1 MSTIITTKFRIHNA
15 KSFKEGFDEGT
26 AISGATTVD
35 NLTVDLKDVG
45 ISTNIYTTIGKV
57 TGWDSTID
65 INSGANNPDK
75 NDSNPP
81 NPVDHLQSDYEVWR
95 NMISAKKVL
104 PSDVSHA
111 IPRFDWKSGTV
122 YGIYDDTNS
131 VLYNG
136 NNGRPF
142 YVITSEFNVYK
153 CIWNNYGK
161 SSTIEPTEV
170 LTSGN
175 FETSDKYVWKYM
187 YTVSASEAFKFLTPN
202 YIPVSLILSDPG
214 DGCSSIGN
222 QYQVQQNSVEG
233 SIDVVYRQSFVGSGV
248 TYDGGGSSYI
258 NYSGQLSQE
267 PVKTED
273 NLDSIFSVSGVQ
285 FDSLDPGDLVGASIF
300 FPEHNKVY
308 EISEYSNSLV
318 TVSGTTAY
326 DEMVNNFS
334 KELTLVVDSI
344 ANNPNDVPPFS
355 IGDQVRIYESGVTQ
369 QQAIDDNS
377 NSLSGQVATISN
389 VIATGTT
396 GYTLKFVSY
405 PNELQDFSEG
415 NIVKNITS
423 GERENIVSVIQSSE
437 EKKTEIK
444 VLPTVVVDGD
454 GSNFSAIPIM
464 SDSQNEGD
472 ELGDKIHHIK
482 ILNSG
487 KNYSYANVSFKRA
500 KMNEDVG
507 GLNANFK
514 TIISPRGGHGSN
526 AIDELGGFFVIIN
539 TQFKYDEGDL
549 PTSNDFRQISLIK
562 DPKLYN
568 SSTLATSNIYNQMKI
583 LVFNSDANY
592 SVDSTVYVGND
603 LDSSTARARVVD
615 VKNDGNN
622 KNVRISNIKGTFNS
636 GDSVKSVEN
645 GGDEYDVLSILDEG
659 LEPYSG
665 EVLFIE
671 QRRPIQRDDSQI
683 EDIKIVLEF

>member
-1 MSTIITTKFRIHNA
+1 MSTILTTKFRIHNA

-26 AISGATTVD
+26 AITGATTV
-35 NLTVDLKDVG
+35 NNQTVDLKDVG

-57 TGWDSTID
+57 TEWDSTID

-81 NPVDHLQSDYEVWR
+81 NPIDHLQSDYEVWR

-111 IPRFDWKSGTV
+111 IPRFDWDGGTV
-122 YGIYDDTNS
+122 YGIYDDTAS
-131 VLYNG
+131 ALYNG
-136 NNGRPF
+136 NNGKPF
-142 YVITSEFNVYK
+142 YVITSELNVYK
-153 CIWNNYGK
+153 CIWNNYN
-161 SSTIEPTEV
+161 SASTVEPTEV

-175 FETSDKYVWKYM
+175 FETTDKYVWKYM
-187 YTVSASEAFKFLTPN
+187 YTISASDAFKFYTPN
-202 YIPVSLILSDPG
+202 YIPVDVILSDPG

-222 QYQVQQNSVEG
+222 QYQVQQNSVDG
-233 SIDVVYRQSFVGSGV
+233 SIDVVYRQSFVDSGV
-248 TYDGGGSSYI
+248 TYDGRGSSYI

-267 PVKTED
+267 PVISND
-273 NLDSIFSVSGVQ
+273 GLNSNFPISGIQ
-285 FDSLDPGDLVGASIF
+285 FDSLDSGDLVGASIF

-308 EISEYSNSLV
+308 EISDSSNTLI

-344 ANNPNDVPPFS
+344 ANNPNSAPPFD
-355 IGDQVRIYESGVTQ
+355 IGDQVRIYESSVTQ

-389 VIATGTT
+389 FISTGTT

-405 PNELQDFSEG
+405 PNELQDFSAG

-423 GERENIVSVIQSSE
+423 GERENIVSSIQSSE

-444 VLPTVVVDGD
+444 VLPTVVVEGD
-454 GSNFSAIPIM
+454 GSDFSAIPIM
-464 SDSQNEGD
+464 AETGSGIQ
-472 ELGDKIHHIK
+472 HIQ

-500 KMNEDVG
+500 NMNKGIG
-507 GLNANFK
+507 GLDANFK
-514 TIISPRGGHGSN
+514 SIISPRGGHGSN
-526 AIDELGGFFVIIN
+526 AIDELGGFFIIIN
-539 TQFKYDEGDL
+539 TKFEYDEGQSNL

-568 SSTLATSNIYNQMKI
+568 SSTLATSTIYNQMKT
-583 LVFNSDANY
+583 LVFGQDASY
-592 SVDSTVYVGND
+592 AVDSIVYIGND

-615 VKNDGNN
+615 VKTDGNN
-622 KNVRISNIKGTFNS
+622 KNVRISNIIGTFNV
-636 GDSVKSVEN
+636 GESVKSDRN
-645 GGDEYDVLSILDEG
+645 GSTGYNLSNILDES